1 MGFFSSRKSEP
12 GPIPRH
18 DRDKSRDGQSVSGS
32 PVAVIKSKWYSKSRT
47 KTAPE
52 PSRQDD
58 SMETEVTMRFDA
70 YRRTATG
77 SEAESSRAHTDAV
90 TKTMAERLNEL
101 TKSHAEGMIDDET
114 YRDLRASLF
123 ERFGAASHSPS
134 EQAHIRLSGD
144 PTLHAHPTIT
154 SSKRHSIGRPDSNFH
169 LAPRPPSMSLSR
181 PQTPS
186 GAAHS
191 IRSTTSRAS
200 TVATAVTGL
209 LRRGAKNRHADQ
221 QSTGGS
227 RPGSP
232 DNASMFSATSSSVPQ
247 YYPRAYPGSTHS
259 LASVGGARAPSLSSR
274 RTGRSG
280 LTSRTFATPPS
291 SYHRHGYAYTA
302 TGASSSTGMDT
313 DVRSKTES
321 EMSMSADLSEYD
333 DKSPQELREAMI
345 RTEREGRKLLDAF
358 NGLELTILTKY
369 RGTGGAM
376 GMAGV
381 GGVGPVTGWTHVNP
395 SGEFGERRSMSMRR
409 RPSQMKGKGSSSS
422 LYTAPVPGPPPT
434 QLHPNKARSLS
445 LSVQNGGSTSS
456 LRSRSPQPAT
466 VQEEGFVDDPEMAQ
480 LHKEMEDIR
489 RRRAQVAS
497 RYETRLEMLRV
508 KLKSAELRDKVAR

>member
-12 GPIPRH
+12 TPVSRQE
-18 DRDKSRDGQSVSGS
+18 RDKGREGLGASTS
-32 PVAVIKSKWYSKSRT
+32 PVAVIRSKWYGKSRS
-47 KTAPE
+47 KTNPEAP
-52 PSRQDD
+52 RADD
-58 SMETEVTMRFDA
+58 SLEAEVTLRLDA
-70 YRRTATG
+70 YRRTATA
-77 SEAESSRAHTDAV
+77 AESEPPRATQADPV

-123 ERFGAASHSPS
+123 ERFGAASHPPV
-134 EQAHIRLSGD
+134 EQSHIRIPAD
-144 PTLHAHPTIT
+144 PVLGQPT
-154 SSKRHSIGRPDSNFH
+154 SSKRQSIGRPDSNFH
-169 LAPRPPSMSLSR
+169 LNPRPPSMSLSR
-181 PQTPS
+181 PHTPS

-209 LRRGAKNRHADQ
+209 LRRGTKQRHADQ
-221 QSTGGS
+221 PASDS
-227 RPGSP
+227 RPASP
-232 DNASMFSATSSSVPQ
+232 DNASMFSVTSSSAPQ
-247 YYPRAYPGSTHS
+247 YYPRAYPDSTHS
-259 LASVGGARAPSLSSR
+259 LASASNARAPSLSSR

-291 SYHRHGYAYTA
+291 SYHRHGGYAHTA

-333 DKSPQELREAMI
+333 DKSPQELREAMV

-358 NGLELTILTKY
+358 NGLELTVLTKY

-381 GGVGPVTGWTHVNP
+381 GGVGPVAGWTHVNSP
-395 SGEFGERRSMSMRR
+395 GEFGERRSTSIRR
-409 RPSQMKGKGSSSS
+409 RPSQAEGKGSSSS
-422 LYTAPVPGPPPT
+422 LYTAPVPMLPPA

-445 LSVQNGGSTSS
+445 LSVHNGGSAVSV
-456 LRSRSPQPAT
+456 RSRSPQPPT
-466 VQEEGFVDDPEMAQ
+466 VQEEGFVGDPETAQ

-489 RRRAQVAS
+489 RRRAEVAS

>member
-12 GPIPRH
+12 APISRQEKEKG
-18 DRDKSRDGQSVSGS
+18 RDALGASAS
-32 PVAVIKSKWYSKSRT
+32 PVAVIRSKWYGKSRA
-47 KTAPE
+47 KTNPEAP
-52 PSRQDD
+52 RADD
-58 SMETEVTMRFDA
+58 SLEAEVTLRLDA
-70 YRRTATG
+70 YRRATTP
-77 SEAESSRAHTDAV
+77 AESEPPRSTQADAI

-123 ERFGAASHSPS
+123 ERFGAASHAPV
-134 EQAHIRLSGD
+134 EQSHIRIPGDTVLS
-144 PTLHAHPTIT
+144 PPA
-154 SSKRHSIGRPDSNFH
+154 SSKRQSIGRPDSNFH
-169 LAPRPPSMSLSR
+169 LNPRPPSMSLSR
-181 PQTPS
+181 PHTPS

-209 LRRGAKNRHADQ
+209 LRRGTKQRHADQ
-221 QSTGGS
+221 PASGS

-232 DNASMFSATSSSVPQ
+232 DNASMFSVTSSAAPQ
-247 YYPRAYPGSTHS
+247 YHPRAYPDSTHS
-259 LASVGGARAPSLSSR
+259 LASAGNARAPSLSSR

-291 SYHRHGYAYTA
+291 SYHRHGGYAHTA
-302 TGASSSTGMDT
+302 TGTSSSTGMDT

-333 DKSPQELREAMI
+333 DKSPQELREAMV

-358 NGLELTILTKY
+358 NGLELTVLTKY
-369 RGTGGAM
+369 RGAGGAM

-381 GGVGPVTGWTHVNP
+381 GGVGPVAGWTHVNSP
-395 SGEFGERRSMSMRR
+395 GEFGERHSTSIRR
-409 RPSQMKGKGSSSS
+409 RPSQAESKGSSSS
-422 LYTAPVPGPPPT
+422 LYTAPVPTLPPAR
-434 QLHPNKARSLS
+434 LHPNKARSMS
-445 LSVQNGGSTSS
+445 LSIHNAGSAVS
-456 LRSRSPQPAT
+456 LRPRSPQPPT
-466 VQEEGFVDDPEMAQ
+466 VREEGFVDDPEMAQ

-489 RRRAQVAS
+489 RRRADVAS